1 MTPFS
6 AFLARWPLG
15 VWHHRSGGLLR
26 MVPLARLHMSPSG
39 PLQLE
44 RFRLYPAFDHKGND
58 MTPFL
63 ADFID

>member
-44 RFRLYPAFDHKGND
+44 RFRLYPVIKKGHVVMFAINSR
-58 MTPFL
+58 
-63 ADFID
+63 